1 MKPCSIGI
9 LVLVA
14 AQAHA
19 HVFCVGNA
27 SQFSVALATA
37 ASNGEADSIRL
48 MRGVYAAG
56 GFSFNSAETFGLD
69 IGGGYDAGCVTMK
82 PDARLSVLDG
92 GGQRQVLQVNSPG
105 AMSISYLTVQNG
117 MQSGS
122 SGGGLQI
129 GGAGAATLT
138 NLILRNNMSDY
149 AVGGAIINVQG
160 DVRLEN
166 NLIIN
171 NSAPATAALY
181 ISLGLPGS
189 VYVTNNTIA
198 ANVNSSPGNTAFY
211 LNASSF
217 GVSAHISNNIF
228 WGNTAVSD
236 FYLSGS
242 GVQLNN
248 NDYGVL
254 DGSPAAG
261 SSGNFSV
268 DPHFVA
274 AGDWHLRSDSPAL
287 MTALVNPP
295 GGLPQVDIEGHARS
309 YNSSVD
315 MGAYERGDAIFADA
329 FGD

>member
-1 MKPCSIGI
+1 MKAASLGV
-9 LVLVA
+9 LALVA
-14 AQAHA
+14 ARVHA

-27 SQFSVALATA
+27 LEFSTALATA

-56 GFSFNSAETFGLD
+56 GFSFNSAETFGVD
-69 IGGGYDAGCVTMK
+69 IAGGYDAGCVTSK

-105 AMSISYLTVQNG
+105 PMSISYLTVQNG

-129 GGAGAATLT
+129 AGASAAVLT
-138 NLILRNNMSDY
+138 NLILRNNISDY
-149 AVGGAIINVQG
+149 AVAGAILSVQG
-160 DVRLEN
+160 DVRVEN
-166 NLIIN
+166 NLIVN

-181 ISLGLPGS
+181 ISLGSSGS
-189 VYVTNNTIA
+189 VSMTNNTIA
-198 ANVNSSPGNTAFY
+198 GNVNTSPNNTAFY
-211 LNASSF
+211 LSMGSLAAS
-217 GVSAHISNNIF
+217 AYISNNIF
-228 WGNTAVSD
+228 RGNTAVSD
-236 FYLSGS
+236 FSFFGN
-242 GVQLNN
+242 VQLNN

-261 SSGNFSV
+261 SSGNLSV
-268 DPHFVA
+268 DPHFVST
-274 AGDWHLRSDSPAL
+274 GDWHLRSDSPAL
-287 MTALVNPP
+287 TTALVNPS
-295 GGLPQVDIEGHARS
+295 GGLPLVDIEGHARS
-309 YNSSVD
+309 YNGGVD

>member
-1 MKPCSIGI
+1 M
-9 LVLVA
+9 
-14 AQAHA
+14 
-19 HVFCVGNA
+19 FCVGNA
-27 SQFSVALATA
+27 SDLSVALATA

-69 IGGGYDAGCVTMK
+69 IGGGYDAGCPTMK
-82 PDARLSVLDG
+82 ADARLSVLDG

-117 MQSGS
+117 MRSGS

-129 GGAGAATLT
+129 SGAGATSSATLT

-160 DVRLEN
+160 DVRVEN
-166 NLIIN
+166 NLIVN
-171 NSAPATAALY
+171 NSAPATAAIY
-181 ISLGLPGS
+181 ISVGLPGS
-189 VYVTNNTIA
+189 AHLTNNTIA
-198 ANVNSSPGNTAFY
+198 GNFNTSPDNTVFY
-211 LNASSF
+211 LSMGSVAASAY
-217 GVSAHISNNIF
+217 VSNNIF
-228 WGNTAVSD
+228 WGNTSVSD
-236 FYLSGS
+236 VSFFGN
-242 GVQLNN
+242 VQLNN

-261 SSGNFSV
+261 SSGNLSV
-268 DPHFVA
+268 DPHFAA

-309 YNSSVD
+309 YNGSVD